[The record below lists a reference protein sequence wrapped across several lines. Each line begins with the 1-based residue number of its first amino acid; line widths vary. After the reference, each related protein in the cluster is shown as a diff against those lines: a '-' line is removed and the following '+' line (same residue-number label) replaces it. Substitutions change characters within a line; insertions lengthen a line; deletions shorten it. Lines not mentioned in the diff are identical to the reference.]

1 MKSFIPSSDVK
12 EKDDGDSLVGASIA
26 SAKTAETVSAGA
38 PSIKSAATETS
49 LASKTDHELE
59 EELERL

>member
-1 MKSFIPSSDVK
+1 VK